1 MKKLLSLLI
10 LPSLLLFNANAQ
22 NNDLVIFAEEA
33 TPFYLVMNG
42 IKQNDNTETNVK
54 IANVKTTR
62 NSLKI
67 IFEDQTIPALS
78 KTVYMD
84 TMNHQFTYRIFMTK
98 KKGYKLKLFDVT
110 AKANVPQ
117 NNNQTTVIYRTVE
130 APPPTKT
137 VVKETVTT
145 TNKNNSGDNANIN
158 VNAGESSFNMS
169 VNVNDNSG
177 SNNQPT
183 SNNSESASFNMSVNV
198 NEGTGTSQTSNNSE
212 NVNINMNVNVNDDM
226 DYEDNASMNMNMNVN
241 DNMDYED
248 NVNMNMNV
256 SGDLDNAETTSYSS
270 SSTTTTTTTTT
281 SWGDDT
287 YSESTTTTT
296 NSGFGND
303 DSDFGNTS
311 SSNSSSGCEVQNM
324 NSILNAIENE
334 SFKSDKMMIAQQST
348 KKKCLSV
355 NQIKMVMDKFTY
367 EDSKLEFAKM
377 AYVNCPNKDDY
388 YQINEA
394 FTYASSKRDLNEF
407 INNQ

>member
-1 MKKLLSLLI
+1 MKKLLSLLV
-10 LPSLLLFNANAQ
+10 LPSILFFKISAQ
-22 NNDLVIFAEEA
+22 NNDLVVFAEDP
-33 TPFYLVMNG
+33 TPFHLVLNG
-42 IKQNDNTETNVK
+42 IKQNDKAETNVK
-54 IANVKTTR
+54 ISDIKTIR
-62 NSLKI
+62 NSLKV
-67 IFEDQTIPALS
+67 IFEDQSIPALS
-78 KTVYMD
+78 KTINLD
-84 TMNHQFTYRIFMTK
+84 TMNHQFSYRIFMTK
-98 KKGYKLKLFDVT
+98 KKGYKLKMFDVIS
-110 AKANVPQ
+110 KANVPQ

-137 VVKETVTT
+137 VAKETVTT
-145 TNKNNSGDNANIN
+145 TTKNNSGDNANIN

-169 VNVNDNSG
+169 VNVNDNAG
-177 SNNQPT
+177 NNNQPT

-198 NEGTGTSQTSNNSE
+198 NDNSGSNDQPTSNNSE
-212 NVNINMNVNVNDDM
+212 SVNFNMNVNVNDDM
-226 DYEDNASMNMNMNVN
+226 DYDE
-241 DNMDYED
+241 

-256 SGDLDNAETTSYSS
+256 SGDLDNVETSSYNSS
-270 SSTTTTTTTTT
+270 STTTTTTT

-303 DSDFGNTS
+303 DSEFGNTS
-311 SSNSSSGCEVQNM
+311 SSNSNNGCEVQNM

-334 SFKSDKMMIAQQST
+334 SFKSDKFMVAEQST

-394 FTYASSKRDLNEF
+394 FTYSSSKSELNEF